1 MPTENRSS
9 NTEMVSELAPCPF
22 CGQHDAFV
30 EQLDSDASVV
40 ICQGR
45 VDEHSACLARGP
57 VGIQEDDDELQPGH
71 GAAVREW
78 NLRTQPA
85 KHPLDEPVAW
95 MVGSAIWW
103 TKEQAE
109 LDSKEVGEPVIA
121 LGPCADPG
129 EVERLSAQFKDWQAS
144 HHRNYCKA
152 ANERDHLRGQLEKA
166 RRLLHTASIRLA
178 RWLSTEDDPR
188 KQIIE
193 FLEASAE
200 PSALVECA
208 ICRDLG
214 DQCLECEEA
223 EFVTWADK
231 HFASADYRKT
241 DAGVYIKDWM
251 RHAFAAWQA
260 RGAVAGKA

>member
-9 NTEMVSELAPCPF
+9 NTEMVTVPF
-22 CGQHDAFV
+22 DR
-30 EQLDSDASVV
+30 EERYVV
-40 ICQGR
+40 IKVSKMHPHPTFR
-45 VDEHSACLARGP
+45 
-57 VGIQEDDDELQPGH
+57 
-71 GAAVREW
+71 
-78 NLRTQPA
+78 A
-85 KHPLDEPVAW
+85 KHLSALKREHEDALVDCVVVERDWPEYEQTWAAIEARVTGRPVPQPHPEPIAW

-109 LDSKEVGEPVIA
+109 RDSKEVGEPVIA

-144 HHRNYCKA
+144 HHRNYCKV
-152 ANERDHLRGQLEKA
+152 ANERDQLRDQLEQA
-166 RRLLHTASIRLA
+166 RRLLHTASMNLS
-178 RWLSTEDDPR
+178 RWLSGEDDPR
-188 KQIIE
+188 KQIIA
-193 FLEASAE
+193 FLKASAE
-200 PSALVECA
+200 PSAPVECA

-214 DQCLECEEA
+214 DQCQKCEEA

-241 DAGVYIKDWM
+241 DAGVYIQDWM

-260 RGAVAGKA
+260 RGALAGKA